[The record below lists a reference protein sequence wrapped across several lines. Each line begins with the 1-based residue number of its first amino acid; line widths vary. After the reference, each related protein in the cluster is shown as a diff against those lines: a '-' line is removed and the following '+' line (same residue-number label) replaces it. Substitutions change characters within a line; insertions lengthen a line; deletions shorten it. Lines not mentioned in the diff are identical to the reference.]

1 MYNGIITVR
10 TSSSRLKNK
19 CFLKIDKIKIIE
31 HIILRCLHGN
41 INPIICTSL
50 NYEDKNLVKV
60 AKKYSIDYFQGSL
73 KNKIKRWHDC
83 IIKKRIKNFH
93 TIDADDPYFDY
104 EAVKESLD
112 ILKKKKLEVVKPS
125 YASRFG
131 GASEGYSFSRK
142 GIIKLYKSLNL
153 YKFEEELDN
162 FDTEMIDEFLDNS
175 KLVSINYKGK
185 KYQIK
190 KDIRLTLD
198 YKEDFK
204 LIKVLYK
211 KFGSFAKR
219 EEINKFLRKNKNIMK
234 INYFRNSNWS
244 SKQKSF
250 SLPNLR

>member
-1 MYNGIITVR
+1 MLQDLVG
-10 TSSSRLKNK
+10 
-19 CFLKIDKIKIIE
+19 
-31 HIILRCLHGN
+31 
-41 INPIICTSL
+41 
-50 NYEDKNLVKV
+50 LVKV
-60 AKKYSIDYFQGSL
+60 IPSQGKVL
-73 KNKIKRWHDC
+73 LNYIKVL
-83 IIKKRIKNFH
+83 IYTN
-93 TIDADDPYFDY
+93 
-104 EAVKESLD
+104 
-112 ILKKKKLEVVKPS
+112 LKKK
-125 YASRFG
+125 
-131 GASEGYSFSRK
+131 
-142 GIIKLYKSLNL
+142 
-153 YKFEEELDN
+153 LDN